1 MIDDLLRSAVRD
13 MADESYTPSG
23 IASRA
28 MAQGHRIR
36 RARRT
41 ATVAAALAAVLVV
54 TVPFV
59 LLRDPSVRP
68 QPLPAASP
76 AVAHPTFD
84 RREVFRGPG
93 GARLLGYSERTR
105 NFVLAAGNA
114 YRQMPA
120 TDTNVV
126 PSPDGRHV
134 AVQRP
139 GHESVQIL
147 DLRTG
152 DYWKP
157 PVRSPSYMLWS
168 GDGSRLLLTQADGYS
183 IVEPATRWSVTHRL
197 AAAQLPCLGICT
209 FTWSGGTTEVAS
221 PQAWKRGDDDTQI
234 NGLAIFDAKSGEL
247 LRELPIKGA
256 PLAHN
261 SWSADGQRVLVSKDL
276 RSRDQLTIVEVA
288 SRRETARFTAAWAG
302 FLPDDTVLAQEGS
315 TLTRY
320 GLDGTV
326 LEKAELPA
334 ELIGKGLMFGV

>member
-41 ATVAAALAAVLVV
+41 ATVAAALAAVLAV

-68 QPLPAASP
+68 RPLPAASP
-76 AVAHPTFD
+76 VIVHPTFD
-84 RREVFRGPG
+84 RAEVFRGPG
-93 GARLLGYSERTR
+93 GARLLGFSKSVDS
-105 NFVLAAGNA
+105 FVLDAGNG
-114 YRQMPA
+114 YRQLPA
-120 TDTNVV
+120 TDTNVL

-157 PVRSPSYMLWS
+157 PVPSQSFLVWS
-168 GDGSRLLLTQADGYS
+168 DDGSRLLLTQVDGYS

-197 AAAQLPCLGICT
+197 AAARLPCLGICP

-221 PQAWKRGDDDTQI
+221 PQVWTRGDDDTQI

-256 PLAHN
+256 PRDTN
-261 SWSADGQRVLVSKDL
+261 SWSADGRWVLVSESL
-276 RSRDQLTIVEVA
+276 RSLGQKRVVEVA
-288 SRRETARFTAAWAG
+288 SRRESARFTAEWAG
-302 FLPDDTVLAQEGS
+302 FLPDGTVLAQSGGV
-315 TLTRY
+315 LTRY
-320 GLDGTV
+320 GTDGAV

-334 ELIGKGLMFGV
+334 ELRGQNLTFGF